1 MSFFR
6 RDLTDEELV
15 ICSGRGDADAFDEL
29 YGRYSQRLLYY
40 FYRMLGDDKAQDFLQ
55 ELFLKVIEKNESCAA
70 APRFSTWLFT
80 VAHNMCC
87 NEYRHMAVRQETFLA
102 DVDLLQ
108 PCQEGDDIE
117 RELDQA
123 AFKKSLLAELD
134 CLDQVK
140 RSTFL
145 LRYQENFAIAEIGTI
160 MGCSPGTVKSRLFYT
175 TRLLADR
182 LKAFHPCSDEEAPT

>member
-1 MSFFR
+1 MRLFR

-15 ICSGRGDADAFDEL
+15 ARSGRGDADAFDEL

-87 NEYRHMAVRQETFLA
+87 NEYRHKAVRQEVFLG
-102 DVDLLQ
+102 DVDLLH
-108 PCQEGDDIE
+108 PCAEGDDIE

-134 CLDQVK
+134 RLDQVK

-145 LRYQENFAIAEIGTI
+145 LRYQEDFAIDEIGTI

-182 LKAFHPCSDEEAPT
+182 LQAFHPCPDQETPT